1 MYGLKFKRQ
10 LDIYEIQRKYK
21 QKLFLREILC
31 EIAKRKPLT
40 KDILKLPKDIQKHI
54 YVYAIKY
61 FYRKEYIP
69 EIAKVPMYYS
79 HYQYI
84 VKETQK
90 TIIDNVHFLHLE
102 YNTLP
107 ENKKWIMGCQC
118 DFCLM
123 EEQKEDK
130 NEHYEKYINDEM
142 YFLENIYCSSPS
154 DTINPW
160 NLRWIFYDYDFSTGE
175 SSSYVRIFDPMCNR
189 YITPEDNISVV
200 RKRLKDKPLFFS
212 EEI

>member
-10 LDIYEIQRKYK
+10 LDIYTIYHKNKNKEF
-21 QKLFLREILC
+21 QKELLC
-31 EIAKRKPLT
+31 EIARRKPLT
-40 KDILKLPKDIQKHI
+40 KRIYNLHEDLQKHI
-54 YVYAIKY
+54 YIYAFKD
-61 FYRKEYIP
+61 FLRKEFVP
-69 EIAKVPMYYS
+69 EMAKVPMYYPY
-79 HYQYI
+79 YQYI

-118 DFCLM
+118 DFCLL

-130 NEHYEKYINDEM
+130 NDHYEKYINDEM
-142 YFLENIYCSSPS
+142 YFLENISCT
-154 DTINPW
+154 TIYNEINHW
-160 NLRWIFYDYDFSTGE
+160 NLRSILYDYNFLTGE
-175 SSSYVRIFDPMCNR
+175 SGASVRIFDPMCNR
-189 YITPEDNISVV
+189 YISPEDNISVV
-200 RKRLKDKPLFFS
+200 RRRLKDKPLSFS